1 MKTFKFNT
9 DRNSFWI
16 NYKESINYTVS
27 SKSIEV
33 DKVDVL
39 VEAILLEFV
48 HTSEDEKVKFRKHLS
63 TWLNSMTDE
72 DLNLEGV
79 EMVRDFIYE
88 MY

>member
-1 MKTFKFNT
+1 
-9 DRNSFWI
+9 
-16 NYKESINYTVS
+16 
-27 SKSIEV
+27 
-33 DKVDVL
+33 L

-48 HTSEDEKVKFRKHLS
+48 HTSEDEKVKFRKYLS

>member
-48 HTSEDEKVKFRKHLS
+48 HTSEDENTYQH
-63 TWLNSMTDE
+63 
-72 DLNLEGV
+72 G
-79 EMVRDFIYE
+79 
-88 MY
+88 